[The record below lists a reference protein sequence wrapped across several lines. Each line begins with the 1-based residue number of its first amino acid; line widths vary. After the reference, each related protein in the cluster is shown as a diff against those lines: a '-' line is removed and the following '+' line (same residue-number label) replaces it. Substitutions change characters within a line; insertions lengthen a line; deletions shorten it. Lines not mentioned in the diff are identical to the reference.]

1 MQKEVKNSELR
12 RVEGESQEALSLG
25 YEHLKG
31 LNSPQLAAVTH
42 YKGPILVLAGAGS
55 GKTRV
60 LTRRVAHLVIHHKV
74 PPQSILAVTFT
85 NKATQEMQSR
95 LRDLL
100 GQQAEQ
106 LWISTFHAA
115 GVKILRRHSNRLGF
129 PQDFSIY
136 DDQDSKSLLKEVIKF
151 LELDPK
157 EVTVDSCRR
166 LIDWAKNNNITAQEF
181 AQNQNHRQYDQD
193 LAQVYLEYQKRLF
206 DSKAMDFGD
215 LLLNCAR
222 LLQDHIEV
230 RALYQKHLQFILVDE
245 FQDTNVVQYIILR
258 NLLGPENNL
267 LVVGDDDQSIYG
279 FRGANI
285 NNLLQ
290 FEADFSDTKF
300 VKLEQNYRSTANILE
315 AAHAVIEKNSERKD
329 KKLWT
334 ESESGHQI
342 CSYLAS
348 DESDEANFVVQQIRQ
363 HHQAGLKLS
372 EIAIFYRIHAQSRA
386 LEEALMSA
394 GIPFV
399 LFGGQKF
406 YDRKEIKDVIAYLR
420 LLLNPDDNQAFMRV
434 VNVPTRGIGGQTI
447 SALAEQAIED
457 GVSLLVASRKNSS
470 NKKLSAFC
478 SLIDE
483 LQKRASQVYLSTLIE
498 DVLSKTGYLEKLKTA
513 KDENSESRVENLR
526 ELKAIARQM
535 ENSSPNP
542 IEALRNFIDRCA
554 LSFSDDKPEE
564 EVADRSV
571 DSNDRVSL
579 MTLHLAKGLEFPVVF
594 LTGMEEG
601 LLPHSRARLEKN
613 GVAEERRL
621 CYVGMTRAMSKLYLT
636 RTVTR
641 GMFSSGG
648 SFGNSGYF
656 REISPFLADIP
667 ASYLDSL
674 NSDQI
679 TSYAQNDF
687 YDSDSSADEDFY
699 ESDSTIDGCDNEFA
713 PTRRFGSSYKKKKP
727 AKNKNRYL
735 SHVFSA
741 EDLDRN

>member
-1 MQKEVKNSELR
+1 
-12 RVEGESQEALSLG
+12 
-25 YEHLKG
+25 
-31 LNSPQLAAVTH
+31 
-42 YKGPILVLAGAGS
+42 
-55 GKTRV
+55 
-60 LTRRVAHLVIHHKV
+60 
-74 PPQSILAVTFT
+74 
-85 NKATQEMQSR
+85 
-95 LRDLL
+95 
-100 GQQAEQ
+100 
-106 LWISTFHAA
+106 
-115 GVKILRRHSNRLGF
+115 
-129 PQDFSIY
+129 
-136 DDQDSKSLLKEVIKF
+136 
-151 LELDPK
+151 
-157 EVTVDSCRR
+157 
-166 LIDWAKNNNITAQEF
+166 
-181 AQNQNHRQYDQD
+181 
-193 LAQVYLEYQKRLF
+193 
-206 DSKAMDFGD
+206 
-215 LLLNCAR
+215 
-222 LLQDHIEV
+222 
-230 RALYQKHLQFILVDE
+230 
-245 FQDTNVVQYIILR
+245 
-258 NLLGPENNL
+258 LGPENNL

-290 FEADFSDTKF
+290 FESDFPETKF
-300 VKLEQNYRSTANILE
+300 VKLEQNYRSTSNILE

-348 DESDEANFVVQQIRQ
+348 DESDEANFVVQQIQQ
-363 HHQAGLKLS
+363 HQKAGLKLS

-394 GIPFV
+394 GVPFV
-399 LFGGQKF
+399 IFGGQKF
-406 YDRKEIKDVIAYLR
+406 YDRKEIKDIIAYLR
-420 LLLNPDDNQAFMRV
+420 LLLNPDDNQAFLRV
-434 VNVPTRGIGGQTI
+434 VNVPARGIGGQTI
-447 SALAEQAIED
+447 AALANQAVEEQS
-457 GVSLLVASRKNSS
+457 SLLAVSRKNSN
-470 NKKLSAFC
+470 NKKLAAFC
-478 SLIDE
+478 GLIDE
-483 LQKRASQVYLSTLIE
+483 LQKRAGQVYLSALIE
-498 DVLSKTGYLEKLKTA
+498 DVLNKTGYLEKLKTA

-564 EVADRSV
+564 EVSEKTPN
-571 DSNDRVSL
+571 SNDRVSL

-656 REISPFLADIP
+656 REISPFLADVP
-667 ASYLDSL
+667 VSYLDNI

-679 TSYAQNDF
+679 ASYAQ
-687 YDSDSSADEDFY
+687 SDFY
-699 ESDSTIDGCDNEFA
+699 ESEDSSVEDVYQSESSIDDCDTDFE
-713 PTRRFGSSYKKKKP
+713 PSRRFGSSFKKKKTP
-727 AKNKNRYL
+727 KNKNRYL
-735 SHVFSA
+735 SYVFSA
-741 EDLDRN
+741 EDLDQS